1 MNKLKPLLIG
11 CALALQAAA
20 AELPY
25 QMNFEQAEVGS
36 LPGEFLVL
44 DGNFEV
50 KESAGN
56 KFLQLPGA
64 PLDNFGLLFGPALK
78 EDAVASARFF
88 GEAKGRR
95 YPTFEVGLNGV
106 GGYRLKVSPGRKQL
120 ELYRS
125 DALKKSI
132 PLDWKPGRWTHLKL
146 TVLNEGGKWSVSG
159 KFWQEGASE
168 PAEPSIA
175 HVDSEAPP
183 NGRASIFGSPFSG
196 APILFDDLLV
206 TAAK

>member
-1 MNKLKPLLIG
+1 MNKISPLLIG
-11 CALALQAAA
+11 FALALKTAA

-25 QMNFEQAEVGS
+25 QMNFEQAEAGS

-50 KESAGN
+50 KEAGGN

-78 EDAVASARFF
+78 ENATASARFF

-106 GGYRLKVSPGRKQL
+106 GGYRLRVSPGRKQL

-132 PLDWKPGRWTHLKL
+132 PLDWKPGQWTHLKL
-146 TVLNEGGKWSVSG
+146 TVRKEGESWSVSG

-168 PAEPSIA
+168 PAEPSIV
-175 HVDSEAPP
+175 HVDAAAPP
-183 NGRASIFGSPFSG
+183 SGRASVFGSPFSG

-206 TAAK
+206 TEAK